1 MKLIKHFENVID
13 WLSELTYMLH
23 TPEKL
28 RENLNEN
35 QNSKVKTA
43 KQSGISLLIA
53 IMSIAVMITFVSEM
67 IVSSTVNVELAIMT
81 RDRIKSEYLGK
92 SGINLGLYLLSASY
106 LWDHVQASGALGI
119 KQEPF
124 DGPSSLWT
132 MLNPPQPP
140 LGADLI
146 NLVQPMLNSEG
157 DDDPFGLK
165 GLLNEKVAAQMKLF
179 EDSFAINIS
188 DESNKIN
195 ISDCVGSADAARAC
209 PEVIAQLEA
218 LFSCPAEKLFLENK
232 NLSPRELAFRIRD
245 YISSDE
251 QVSEDSNLG
260 GKDEPYQE
268 ANPPYKAKRLPFD
281 SISELNMVKGWDDE
295 IHAVFAPY
303 LTIYPFKP
311 KKNLQG
317 GRKVSVAG
325 ININTAPS
333 ELIACLIPQSRD
345 EVCREKSV
353 QKLNKLSGEGS
364 NLAEKEKDIKAKIE
378 DLFCYSGDEEGD
390 ATKKEEWFV
399 VRSDVFNITVDALT
413 GHQRRKISAI
423 IRRIDNGV
431 KGADV
436 EKREVKRSYQI
447 LYWKIT

>member
-1 MKLIKHFENVID
+1 MKVLEQFKHMIN
-13 WLSELTYMLH
+13 WLSELVYKLH
-23 TPEKL
+23 TPKDL
-28 RENLNEN
+28 RCGSSNNTGYQDKE
-35 QNSKVKTA
+35 A
-43 KQSGISLLIA
+43 KQRGISLLIA

-81 RDRIKSEYLGK
+81 RDRIKTEYLGK

-106 LWDHVQASGALGI
+106 LWDHVQASGALGV
-119 KQEPF
+119 KQEPT
-124 DGPSSLWT
+124 DGPASLWT
-132 MLNPPQPP
+132 IFNQWPP
-140 LGADLI
+140 LGAEVL
-146 NLVQPMLNSEG
+146 NFVQPLLNSES
-157 DDDPFGLK
+157 DEDPFGLK
-165 GLLNEKVAAQMKLF
+165 GILNEKVAAQMKLF
-179 EDSFAINIS
+179 EDQFSVKIS
-188 DESNKIN
+188 DESSKIN

-209 PEVIAQLEA
+209 PAVIAQLEA
-218 LFSCPAEKLFLENK
+218 LFACPAEKQFLESK

-260 GKDEPYQE
+260 SKDDPYQE
-268 ANPPYKAKRLPFD
+268 LNPPYKAKRLPFD
-281 SISELNMVKGWDDE
+281 SISELNMVKGWDDQ

-317 GRKVSVAG
+317 GKKVSVAG
-325 ININTAPS
+325 ININTASS

-353 QKLNKLSGEGS
+353 QKIHKFNGEGG
-364 NLAEKEKDIKAKIE
+364 NLASSNKEIKAKIE
-378 DLFCYSGDEEGD
+378 DLYCYSGDDEGHSI
-390 ATKKEEWFV
+390 KKEEWFE

-413 GHQRRKISAI
+413 GHQRKKISAI

>member
-1 MKLIKHFENVID
+1 MRKQLVHIID
-13 WLSELTYMLH
+13 WISKKSYCLH
-23 TPEKL
+23 TPREL
-28 RENLNEN
+28 RKKDEFLNR
-35 QNSKVKTA
+35 SMA
-43 KQSGISLLIA
+43 KETKQKGISLLIA

-81 RDRIKSEYLGK
+81 RDRVKSEYLGK

-119 KQEPF
+119 KQEPV

-132 MLNPPQPP
+132 IFNQWPP
-140 LGADLI
+140 LGAEVL
-146 NLVQPMLNSEG
+146 NFVQPLLSSES
-157 DDDPFGLK
+157 DEDPFGLK
-165 GLLNEKVAAQMKLF
+165 GLLNEKVAAQMRLF
-179 EDSFAINIS
+179 EDQFSVKIF
-188 DESNKIN
+188 DESKKIN
-195 ISDCVGSADAARAC
+195 VNDCAGSGDPAR
-209 PEVIAQLEA
+209 EVIALLEA
-218 LFSCPAEKLFLENK
+218 LFACPAEKLFLENK
-232 NLSPRELAFRIRD
+232 NLSPRELAYRIRD

-251 QVSEDSNLG
+251 QASEESNLG
-260 GKDEPYQE
+260 SKDAPYEE
-268 ANPPYKAKRLPFD
+268 ATPPYKAKRLPFD
-281 SISELNMVKGWDDE
+281 SISELKMVKGWDDD

-303 LTIYPFKP
+303 LTTYPFKP
-311 KKNLQG
+311 NKKTARG
-317 GRKVSVAG
+317 KKVSVAG

-353 QKLNKLSGEGS
+353 QKIHKLQGEAS
-364 NLAEKEKDIKAKIE
+364 NLASSDKEIKAKIE
-378 DLFCYSGDEEGD
+378 DLFCYTADEGFEAG
-390 ATKKEEWFV
+390 KKEEWFV

-423 IRRIDNGV
+423 IRRIDSGV

-436 EKREVKRSYQI
+436 EKREVKRAYQI